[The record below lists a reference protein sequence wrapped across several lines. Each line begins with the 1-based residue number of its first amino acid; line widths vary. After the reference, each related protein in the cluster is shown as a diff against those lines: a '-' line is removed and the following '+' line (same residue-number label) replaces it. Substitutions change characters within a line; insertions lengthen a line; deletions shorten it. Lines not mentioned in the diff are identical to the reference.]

1 MPEIAKSPVAEMR
14 DLREALR
21 SSERVFF
28 GGKPY
33 RDAFCD
39 IYDYAAELE
48 TAIDGPSK
56 RSAKANHIRVDARLL
71 LYALDVGDDEGF
83 AFVRKRLERRIG
95 YSAWAGLRA
104 SQTPA

>member
-48 TAIDGPSK
+48 
-56 RSAKANHIRVDARLL
+56 SAMRNTK
-71 LYALDVGDDEGF
+71 
-83 AFVRKRLERRIG
+83 
-95 YSAWAGLRA
+95 
-104 SQTPA
+104 TPAEGRGGLDGKGNYHLNHHDIERLTKGIPK